1 MKIGVKTFDSEKFLE
16 SFEDRADFFEIMA
29 LQRNDYSFLKRF
41 SLPFVIHAEHGRQ
54 GTNPADSSKREFNI
68 KSVNFARRIADFTKA
83 DKIIV
88 HPGVIEEGNKNCSL
102 ENAIGFFR
110 GLNDERILVENIFTS
125 KAFHLNGQGLCGNPA
140 SVQEL
145 TSLTKIGFCFDVN
158 HALLGRTNFDG
169 DYSFVKDYVALN
181 PQHYHIGGQRLNELD
196 AHLSFI
202 DSDLDLRKVLQYYP
216 KNAEITLE
224 TTTEI
229 SEVENDLRTIRKI
242 MRSLD
247 RYK

>member
-110 GLNDERILVENIFTS
+110 GLNDERILVENIFS
-125 KAFHLNGQGLCGNPA
+125 SESFPLCGRGLCDTPYQIKRFLD
-140 SVQEL
+140 S
-145 TSLTKIGFCFDVN
+145 TRTGFCFDVN
-158 HALLGRTNFDG
+158 HALLSGVKLNG
-169 DYSFVKDYVALN
+169 DYSFVKGYTDLA
-181 PQHYHIGGQRLNELD
+181 PKHYHIGGQKLGGED
-196 AHLSFI
+196 AHRSFM
-202 DSDLDLRKVLQYYP
+202 DSDLDIKKILQYYP
-216 KNAEITLE
+216 HDAEITLE
-224 TTTEI
+224 TTTDI
-229 SEVENDLRTIRKI
+229 SEVAYDLRIIRKI
-242 MRSLD
+242 LTD
-247 RYK
+247 LTKN